1 MNEQEEKELRDEIF
15 QEEMMREELRKLSS
29 EDLVHIDSIIT
40 GLSNL
45 KGSKSISSSMWVML
59 LMWLLDIPMSEFNS
73 TVISNKE
80 EDEADKE

>member
-29 EDLVHIDSIIT
+29 EDLAHVDNIIT
-40 GLSNL
+40 GLNKL
-45 KGSKSISSSMWVML
+45 RGSINSSMWVML

-80 EDEADKE
+80 EEDEADKE